1 MTLNRKSLSILVVI
15 ASMLVTGAVVVTA
28 QESAVVDAV
37 DSFLHDVHEQGFYVV
52 QPDEVNTQ
60 RMVRPNLY
68 ILDVRTP
75 SEVEAGIIP
84 DAHTIRLSE
93 LAKNLDKLPEDKGT
107 TMYVYCK
114 AGTRAAY
121 AVAVLHTL
129 GYTEA
134 YNMAGGFT
142 AWKDAGLPVE
152 TP

>member
-1 MTLNRKSLSILVVI
+1 MNLNRKSLSILVLLI
-15 ASMLVTGAVVVTA
+15 ASMLVSGVVVSA
-28 QESAVVDAV
+28 QESAVVDAL
-37 DSFLHDVHEQGFYVV
+37 DSFLHDINEQGFYIV
-52 QPDEVNTQ
+52 QPNDVNTQ
-60 RMVRPNLY
+60 MKVRPNLY

-75 SEVEAGIIP
+75 SEVEEGIIP

-93 LAKNLDKLPEDKGT
+93 LAKSLDELPEGKGT

-121 AVAVLHTL
+121 AVAALHTL

-134 YNMAGGFT
+134 YNIAGGFT
-142 AWKDAGLPVE
+142 TWKDQGLPVE